1 MISAEIL
8 KASSAGD
15 WSSVEAEINSGAFSV
30 NDQREV
36 GYSDNM
42 NILDVNEEPAEGDGV
57 PSPTTT
63 PKIRRFV
70 ADNDP
75 QNSQS
80 N

>member
-1 MISAEIL
+1 
-8 KASSAGD
+8 
-15 WSSVEAEINSGAFSV
+15 
-30 NDQREV
+30 
-36 GYSDNM
+36 M
-42 NILDVNEEPAEGDGV
+42 NILDVNEEPAEGDGF

-63 PKIRRFV
+63 PKLRRFV